1 MSSTATVEHH
11 AGIDLRALD
20 AGLATILSVSESGL
34 RRSLLSGGLS
44 QTTFRYDTD
53 AGTSVIVRI
62 PPAAGPLEPYD
73 PVGEAALLTWLGER
87 GIAVPAVVHVEPGAD
102 MIGRPFVVT
111 ELVRGHVVQDGAHGY
126 GATDRMELA
135 RAYVEQ
141 LAAVHR
147 VHHES
152 KPASVLAWAPE
163 KTPDG
168 VLGRWNAALRSAALD
183 LPGYHRFL
191 TDWLL
196 ERAPADTE
204 SGAVV
209 HGDYRLANVMLGAG
223 NRVVAVLDWEEAG
236 SGDPYFDLAWT
247 LQGADGPDDPVMGL
261 APRAWFLER
270 YGELTGRTVD
280 PARLAWWEIAAGW
293 SKLSMEA
300 KAVALIRDGV
310 YSDLRPLL
318 SCYLNR
324 RLSLRSL
331 EKVRRYEAVYA

>member
-1 MSSTATVEHH
+1 MTTTATVEQH
-11 AGIDLRALD
+11 AGIDLGALD
-20 AGLATILSVSESGL
+20 AGLAKILSVPLSGL

-44 QTTFRYDTD
+44 QTTFRYDTG
-53 AGTSVIVRI
+53 AGRAVVVRI
-62 PPAAGPLEPYD
+62 PPVEGPLEPYD

-87 GIAVPAVVHVEPGAD
+87 GIAVPAVLHVEPGAEV
-102 MIGRPFVVT
+102 IGRPFVVT
-111 ELVRGHVVQDGAHGY
+111 ELVEGQVVQDGAHGY
-126 GATDRMELA
+126 AAADRMELA
-135 RAYVEQ
+135 RGYVEQ

-152 KPASVLAWAPE
+152 SPGTVLAWAPE
-163 KTPDG
+163 KTPAG
-168 VLGRWNAALRSAALD
+168 VLGRWTAALRSAALD

-191 TDWLL
+191 TEWLV
-196 ERAPADTE
+196 ERAPVDSEA
-204 SGAVV
+204 GAVV
-209 HGDYRLANVMLGAG
+209 HGDYRLANVMLGSG

-236 SGDPYFDLAWT
+236 LGDPYFDLAWT
-247 LQGADGPDDPVMGL
+247 LQGADGPDDLVMGL
-261 APRAWFLER
+261 APRAWFLDR
-270 YGELTGRTVD
+270 YAELTGHTVD

-310 YSDLRPLL
+310 YRDLRPLL

-331 EKVRRYEAVYA
+331 EKVRRYEATHL